1 MAARLVLHSPTFLLQ
16 TKPFFAKQSSTFQLP
31 VNLGMTPS
39 MMTQSNIYEEEI
51 YTFHLI
57 YFFAAP
63 FKEVF
68 IVFIDAFSFAPTPPL
83 RRWKGGKAG
92 TENRRRM

>member
-1 MAARLVLHSPTFLLQ
+1 
-16 TKPFFAKQSSTFQLP
+16 
-31 VNLGMTPS
+31 MTPS

-51 YTFHLI
+51 YTFLLI

-68 IVFIDAFSFAPTPPL
+68 IVFMDAFSFALTPPL
-83 RRWKGGKAG
+83 RRWKGGKAS
-92 TENRRRM
+92 TEKSRRT